1 MKVNIAVDGAKALKK
16 MARDIERYP
25 AQSARAGL
33 AAVNDVASTV
43 ITAASRDISQRYN
56 LPASYVHEKFI
67 LRPAGGS
74 NQTAVIAARK
84 RGTRLARFESQQMTA
99 AAKRAKGDTS
109 RNITKGRKQAGISI
123 KVMRQG
129 ARQTLKH
136 AFFLPLRAGKVD
148 GGNGLGIFTHE
159 DGGTTRI
166 KHHYSI
172 SPSQAYAWW
181 IREHHPN
188 ISAALA
194 KAYTARLRA
203 EIRRGGK

>member
-43 ITAASRDISQRYN
+43 MTAASRDISQRYN
-56 LPASYVHEKFI
+56 LPATYTREQFTQ
-67 LRPAGGS
+67 RPATTA
-74 NQTAVIAARK
+74 NPTAVIAARK
-84 RGTRLARFESQQMTA
+84 RGTRLARFEANQITA
-99 AAKRAKGDTS
+99 AAKRAKGDNS
-109 RNITKGRKQAGISI
+109 RGIAHGRKQAGISI
-123 KVMRQG
+123 KVKRQG

-148 GGNGLGIFTHE
+148 GGNGMGIFTHE
-159 DGGTTRI
+159 GSRL
-166 KHHYSI
+166 KHHYGI
-172 SPSQAYAWW
+172 SPSQAYAGW
-181 IREHHPN
+181 IREHRPN
-188 ISAALA
+188 ISASLA
-194 KAYTARLRA
+194 KAYAARLQA

>member
-123 KVMRQG
+123 KVKRQG

-148 GGNGLGIFTHE
+148 GGNGMGIFTHE
-159 DGGTTRI
+159 GSRL
-166 KHHYSI
+166 KHHYGI
-172 SPSQAYAWW
+172 SPSQAYAGW

-203 EIRRGGK
+203 EILRGKK

>member
-1 MKVNIAVDGAKALKK
+1 MVAMKINLAVDGAKALKK

-56 LPASYVHEKFI
+56 APAAYVREQFT
-67 LRPAGGS
+67 LRPATS
-74 NQTAVIAARK
+74 ANQTAVIAARK
-84 RGTRLARFESQQMTA
+84 RGTRLARFEANQMTV
-99 AAKRAKGDTS
+99 AAKRAKGDT
-109 RNITKGRKQAGISI
+109 RRGIAPGRKQAGISI
-123 KVMRQG
+123 KVKRQG

-148 GGNGLGIFTHE
+148 GGNGMGIFTHE
-159 DGGTTRI
+159 GGRL
-166 KHHYSI
+166 KHHYGI
-172 SPSQAYAWW
+172 SPSQAYAGW
-181 IREHHPN
+181 IREHRPN
-188 ISAALA
+188 ISAALT

-203 EIRRGGK
+203 EILRGKK